1 MLPSYVASCRFSHTG
16 ADTAA
21 ALDAESEVGVNE
33 QIAHEY
39 TMSYMYHAMSSYF
52 NRDNVALPGV
62 RCRGAAGSG
71 RAHLEEYQ
79 RSLHRACCGGRVPWC
94 ATL

>member
-1 MLPSYVASCRFSHTG
+1 MLCRCNHAG

-21 ALDAESEVGVNE
+21 VLDAESEVGVNE

-62 RCRGAAGSG
+62 RCQGAAG
-71 RAHLEEYQ
+71 
-79 RSLHRACCGGRVPWC
+79 
-94 ATL
+94 